1 MSGITEV
8 PQPENKGS
16 WDNPTP
22 QQAEIQTA
30 DTASNKIPAAFT
42 VQHSSL
48 NIFMTAMPNAK
59 ITDLSWIY
67 VYVGNRNVAQIFH
80 YVCILD

>member
-1 MSGITEV
+1 VSDTRRHHTYLSSISRSPGAIREHVTRWEGKKWLVLSGITEV

-30 DTASNKIPAAFT
+30 DTASNNI
-42 VQHSSL
+42 HHYISS
-48 NIFMTAMPNAK
+48 
-59 ITDLSWIY
+59 
-67 VYVGNRNVAQIFH
+67 
-80 YVCILD
+80 